1 MDRVAPHVV
10 LMRTRLFPLLVLASL
25 AGCGTFGKDRAL
37 DLAQSLDLA
46 AGWSEGLDVNVR
58 ATKYLQVGLGA
69 YRGVYW
75 AGLKDGVFDVWE
87 EERSELGI
95 GPIYQHEVFRA
106 RGSKLLDIDHPLF
119 GDPGFREHSWDLQH
133 LTDRGR
139 FDFGATANAALIGF
153 DVAFKGEEFFD
164 FFAGCCGFDPLDD
177 DVHTPTLDA
186 IMLRVAGED
195 ARIRANGVRA
205 LKLRGIKTHGYA
217 LYTAPREMPYHQ
229 QEAIRRIR
237 DASAQTTH
245 SAEMTPPAGAAPAE
259 PVPPETVPAD
269 TVPTETA
276 PVDGEIESVP
286 SPDTQSPQSGGVG
299 TNGT

>member
-1 MDRVAPHVV
+1 MDRIAPHVV

-139 FDFGATANAALIGF
+139 FDFGATANAALIGI
-153 DVAFKGEEFFD
+153 DVAFKGEELFD

-177 DVHTPTLDA
+177 DVYTPPLEV
-186 IMLRVAGED
+186 ILGRFGSED
-195 ARIRANGVRA
+195 ARERAAAARA
-205 LKLRGIKTHGYA
+205 LMLRTGDAYGYA
-217 LYTAPREMPYHQ
+217 IYTAPREMTRRQ
-229 QEAIRRIR
+229 QEAIRKAR
-237 DASAQTTH
+237 DSDA
-245 SAEMTPPAGAAPAE
+245 
-259 PVPPETVPAD
+259 
-269 TVPTETA
+269 
-276 PVDGEIESVP
+276 
-286 SPDTQSPQSGGVG
+286 
-299 TNGT
+299 N

>member
-1 MDRVAPHVV
+1 MDRIAPHAV

-37 DLAQSLDLA
+37 DLAQSFDLA

-87 EERSELGI
+87 EERSELGL

-106 RGSKLLDIDHPLF
+106 RGSKLIDIDHPLF
-119 GDPGFREHSWDLQH
+119 GDPGFREHSWDLTH

-139 FDFGATANAALIGF
+139 FDFGATANAALVGF

-186 IMLRVAGED
+186 LHLRVAGED
-195 ARIRANGVRA
+195 ARVRANGVRA

-217 LYTAPREMPYHQ
+217 LYTAPREMPYRQ

-237 DASAQTTH
+237 DAYAQTTAAPA
-245 SAEMTPPAGAAPAE
+245 SIPPAGDVPTEMVPAE
-259 PVPPETVPAD
+259 MGTIETGPAETVP
-269 TVPTETA
+269 PS
-276 PVDGEIESVP
+276 ESP
-286 SPDTQSPQSGGVG
+286 SPESGGVG
-299 TNGT
+299 ANGS